1 MDCVKRKRM
10 LMGRVQFFLPGIFVC
25 TLYPMT
31 ISARLNNSW
40 PMTEIVEDFG
50 EVSVKEVA
58 QTTADP
64 TNVLF
69 STVTPSAPPLSTNT
83 PAPLGKAPHNNGDY
97 PEDLFSL
104 EGRRRG
110 LVTLH
115 IIGMMYMFISFVI
128 VCDQF
133 FVPALLVNKDKL
145 SISDDVAGAT
155 FMAAGRSIP
164 KLFALFI
171 GVFVARISVGI
182 GTIVGPAVLCLS
194 WWPLFRDMSFYILDL
209 MMLIISFL
217 DNVIMWWESMM
228 LLTSYT
234 LYVIFMKFDVQI
246 ERAFKA
252 QFHKCTMKEPNMVS
266 CPVTSIDNIDSP
278 RTENETERRGEEEK
292 NDKPLS
298 LKWPDTLFKQATYL
312 FLLPVILPLWLTLP
326 DVRNQVKT
334 QTHF

>member
-1 MDCVKRKRM
+1 M
-10 LMGRVQFFLPGIFVC
+10 LMSRVQFFLPGIFVC

-58 QTTADP
+58 QTTAGSQEVEKLLNASHSKSSNSTECPPADP

-128 VCDQF
+128 VFDQF
-133 FVPALLVNKDKL
+133 FVPALLVIKDKL

-171 GVFVARISVGI
+171 GVFVACISVGI
-182 GTIVGPAVLCLS
+182 GTIVGPAVFQLFVCDWNVCFVFPGGALS
-194 WWPLFRDMSFYILDL
+194 KLVATFQRRV
-209 MMLIISFL
+209 FL
-217 DNVIMWWESMM
+217 H
-228 LLTSYT
+228 T
-234 LYVIFMKFDVQI
+234 
-246 ERAFKA
+246 
-252 QFHKCTMKEPNMVS
+252 
-266 CPVTSIDNIDSP
+266 
-278 RTENETERRGEEEK
+278 
-292 NDKPLS
+292 
-298 LKWPDTLFKQATYL
+298 
-312 FLLPVILPLWLTLP
+312 
-326 DVRNQVKT
+326 
-334 QTHF
+334 